1 MDECLLTGESSNRR
15 ILSGSKV
22 DRRTAIAYGSAYQ
35 KAAALVDLA
44 EDGAGLPEEILEG
57 SSFEKAAPLYFMFIR
72 FDFLWSLNYL
82 ALVVLNFLEKPLW
95 CSKHLAES
103 CNNRD
108 YYYLG
113 ELPYLTGAE
122 SLIYEGVTLL
132 LLVIHIL
139 FPLSYEGC
147 NIYWK
152 SRLNRLKVSLL
163 LILVADIVVYILFLA
178 DFYYLPFRIAPYL
191 RVVFFI
197 LNIRELRDSFFILAG
212 MLGTYLN
219 VVALSALFLLFSSWL
234 AFVFFEDTRQGKT
247 TFTSYGITLYQM
259 LVLFTTSN
267 SPEVW
272 VPAYKESRWY
282 CLFFILYVLLG
293 VYFVT
298 NLVLA
303 VVYDSFKS
311 ELVKQVAE
319 KDRMKLRTLKKAF
332 SLIDDSNTGVLD
344 KKQCTLLFE
353 ELNKYRFHVAVHID
367 TSSLNVFRTLPKI
380 SGDDFESIFAEL
392 DDTGDFKISLEEFND
407 LCIAIGLRFQK
418 EESRPIFEYCP
429 NFYHSPASEKLRD
442 FVRGATFEYI
452 IVFILLVNLVAVII
466 ETTLDIQNN
475 SGQTFWQ
482 KVEFIFGWLYVV
494 EMALKVYTYG
504 FENYW
509 RDGQNRFDFVITL
522 VIVVGET
529 ATFVTPD
536 GLTFLSNGE
545 WIRYLL
551 IARMLRLIRLLLH
564 VAQYRGFVATFLT
577 LIPSLMP
584 YLGTIFCI
592 LCFYCSLGLQIFG
605 GIVNTGN
612 PNLAQTDLA
621 DNDYLLFNFND
632 YPNGMVTL
640 FNILVMGDWHVWV
653 QSYKELTGTAW
664 TYVYFVSFYL
674 ISVLWL
680 LNLIVAF
687 VLEAFQAEMDL
698 EASASSADGEDK
710 GERSERRRNV
720 GTKTR
725 SQRVDFLLHHMLS
738 SELTECSNDNNP

>member
-1 MDECLLTGESSNRR
+1 MEEYLLSGESSNSGRTRRR
-15 ILSGSKV
+15 IGSIF
-22 DRRTAIAYGSAYQ
+22 DRRDAIAHGSAYQ

-44 EDGAGLPEEILEG
+44 EDGIGLPEEILEG
-57 SSFEKAAPLYFMFIR
+57 ASFEKAAELYFIFTR

-82 ALVVLNFLEKPLW
+82 ALVVLNFFEKPLW

-113 ELPYLTGAE
+113 ELPFLTGAE
-122 SLIYEGVTLL
+122 SLIFEGVTLL
-132 LLVIHIL
+132 LLIIHIL
-139 FPLSYEGC
+139 FPISYEGF
-147 NIYWK
+147 NLYWR
-152 SRLNRLKVSLL
+152 SLLNRVKVILL

-197 LNIRELRDSFFILAG
+197 LNIRD
-212 MLGTYLN
+212 
-219 VVALSALFLLFSSWL
+219 
-234 AFVFFEDTRQGKT
+234 
-247 TFTSYGITLYQM
+247 
-259 LVLFTTSN
+259 
-267 SPEVW
+267 
-272 VPAYKESRWY
+272 SRWY
-282 CLFFILYVLLG
+282 CLFFVLYVLLG

-298 NLVLA
+298 NLILA

-311 ELVKQVAE
+311 ELVKQVAD
-319 KDRMKLRTLKKAF
+319 KDRLRLRTLKKAF
-332 SLIDDSNTGVLD
+332 SLIDEANNGHLNE
-344 KKQCTLLFE
+344 KQCTLLFE
-353 ELNKYRFHVAVHID
+353 ELNKYR
-367 TSSLNVFRTLPKI
+367 TLPKI
-380 SGDDFESIFAEL
+380 SGDDFKSIFSEL
-392 DDTGDFKISLEEFND
+392 DDTGDFKINLDEFAD
-407 LCIAIGLRFQK
+407 LCTAIGLRFQK
-418 EESRPIFEYCP
+418 EDSLPIFEACP
-429 NFYHSPASEKLRD
+429 NFYHSPASEKLRG

-452 IVFILLVNLVAVII
+452 IVFVLLVNLVAVII

-482 KVEFIFGWLYVV
+482 KVEFTFGWLYVI

-509 RDGQNRFDFVITL
+509 RDGQNRFDFVVTW
-522 VIVVGET
+522 VIVIGET
-529 ATFVTPD
+529 ATFVAPD

-551 IARMLRLIRLLLH
+551 IARMLRLIRLLMH
-564 VAQYRGFVATFLT
+564 VERYRAFVATFFT
-577 LIPSLMP
+577 LIPSLVP

-621 DNDYLLFNFND
+621 GNDYLLFNFND

-640 FNILVMGDWHVWV
+640 FNILVMGNWQVWM

-664 TYVYFVSFYL
+664 TYAYFVSFYL

-687 VLEAFQAEMDL
+687 VLEAFQAEVDL
-698 EASASSADGEDK
+698 EASARCVDGDDK
-710 GERSERRRNV
+710 EAKSERRRNV

-725 SQRVDFLLHHMLS
+725 SQRVDFLLHHMLR
-738 SELTECSNDNNP
+738 SELTECSNENP

>member
-1 MDECLLTGESSNRR
+1 
-15 ILSGSKV
+15 
-22 DRRTAIAYGSAYQ
+22 
-35 KAAALVDLA
+35 
-44 EDGAGLPEEILEG
+44 
-57 SSFEKAAPLYFMFIR
+57 
-72 FDFLWSLNYL
+72 
-82 ALVVLNFLEKPLW
+82 
-95 CSKHLAES
+95 
-103 CNNRD
+103 
-108 YYYLG
+108 
-113 ELPYLTGAE
+113 
-122 SLIYEGVTLL
+122 
-132 LLVIHIL
+132 
-139 FPLSYEGC
+139 
-147 NIYWK
+147 
-152 SRLNRLKVSLL
+152 
-163 LILVADIVVYILFLA
+163 
-178 DFYYLPFRIAPYL
+178 
-191 RVVFFI
+191 
-197 LNIRELRDSFFILAG
+197 

-219 VVALSALFLLFSSWL
+219 VVALTALFLLFSSWL
-234 AFVFFEDTRQGKT
+234 AYVFFEDTQQGKT
-247 TFTSYGITLYQM
+247 TFTSYGTTLYQM
-259 LVLFTTSN
+259 FVLFTTSN
-267 SPEVW
+267 NPDVW
-272 VPAYKESRWY
+272 IPAYKESRWY
-282 CLFFILYVLLG
+282 SLFFVLYVLLG

-319 KDRMKLRTLKKAF
+319 KDRKKLRTLKKAF
-332 SLIDDSNTGVLD
+332 TLIDDRNNGFLD
-344 KKQCTLLFE
+344 KKQCILLFE
-353 ELNKYRFHVAVHID
+353 ELNKYR
-367 TSSLNVFRTLPKI
+367 TLPKI
-380 SGDDFESIFAEL
+380 SGEDFEAVFTEL
-392 DDTGDFKISLEEFND
+392 DDSGDVKINLDEFAD
-407 LCIAIGLRFQK
+407 LCTAIGLRFQK
-418 EESRPIFEYCP
+418 EDVPSIFEGCP

-452 IVFILLVNLVAVII
+452 IVFVLLVNLVAVII
-466 ETTLDIQNN
+466 ETTLDIENN

-482 KVEFIFGWLYVV
+482 KVEFIFGWLYVI

-509 RDGQNRFDFVITL
+509 RDGQNRFDFVITW
-522 VIVVGET
+522 VIVIGET
-529 ATFVTPD
+529 ATFGAPD

-592 LCFYCSLGLQIFG
+592 LCFYCSLALQIFG

-612 PNLAQTDLA
+612 PNLASTDLA
-621 DNDYLLFNFND
+621 DNDYYLFNFND
-632 YPNGMVTL
+632 YPSGMVTL
-640 FNILVMGDWHVWV
+640 FNILVMGNWQVWM

-698 EASASSADGEDK
+698 EASASSVDGENK
-710 GERSERRRNV
+710 ESSERRRNV

-738 SELTECSNDNNP
+738 SELTERSNDNP

>member
-1 MDECLLTGESSNRR
+1 MKEHLLPGESSSNSSSRGRR
-15 ILSGSKV
+15 RSGSNY
-22 DRRTAIAYGSAYQ
+22 DRRDAIAYGSAYQ

-44 EDGAGLPEEILEG
+44 EDGVGLPEEILEG
-57 SSFEKAAPLYFMFIR
+57 SSFAKAAQLYFMFTR

-82 ALVVLNFLEKPLW
+82 ALVLLNFFEKPLW

-103 CNNRD
+103 CNNRG

-113 ELPYLTGAE
+113 QLPFLTGAE

-139 FPLSYEGC
+139 FPISYEGFHL
-147 NIYWK
+147 YWR
-152 SRLNRLKVSLL
+152 SLLNRLKVILL
-163 LILVADIVVYILFLA
+163 LILVADIVVYIFFLA

-219 VVALSALFLLFSSWL
+219 VVALTALFLLFSSWL
-234 AFVFFEDTRQGKT
+234 AYVFFEDTQQGKT
-247 TFTSYGITLYQM
+247 MFTSYGTTLYQM
-259 LVLFTTSN
+259 FVLFTTSN
-267 SPEVW
+267 NPDVW
-272 VPAYKESRWY
+272 IPAYKDSRWY
-282 CLFFILYVLLG
+282 CLFFVLYVLLG

-319 KDRMKLRTLKKAF
+319 KDRRRLRTLKKAF
-332 SLIDDSNTGVLD
+332 TLIDDSNNGFLD
-344 KKQCTLLFE
+344 KKQCILLFE
-353 ELNKYRFHVAVHID
+353 ELNKY
-367 TSSLNVFRTLPKI
+367 RTLPKI
-380 SGDDFESIFAEL
+380 SGDDFEAIFTEL
-392 DDTGDFKISLEEFND
+392 DDTGDFKINLDEFAD
-407 LCIAIGLRFQK
+407 LCTAIGLRFQK
-418 EESRPIFEYCP
+418 EDVPSIFEGCP
-429 NFYHSPASEKLRD
+429 SFYHSLASEKLRD

-452 IVFILLVNLVAVII
+452 IVFVLLVNLVAVII

-482 KVEFIFGWLYVV
+482 KLEFIFGWLYVI

-509 RDGQNRFDFVITL
+509 RDGQNRFDFVITW
-522 VIVVGET
+522 VIVIGET
-529 ATFVTPD
+529 ATFVAPD

-612 PNLAQTDLA
+612 PNLASTDLA
-621 DNDYLLFNFND
+621 DNDYYLFNFND
-632 YPNGMVTL
+632 YPSGMVTL
-640 FNILVMGDWHVWV
+640 FNILVMGNWQVWM

-698 EASASSADGEDK
+698 EASASSVDGEDK
-710 GERSERRRNV
+710 ESRSERRRNV

-725 SQRVDFLLHHMLS
+725 SQRVDYLLHHMLS
-738 SELTECSNDNNP
+738 SELTECSNDNP

>member
-1 MDECLLTGESSNRR
+1 MEEYLLPGESSRGR
-15 ILSGSKV
+15 PRSGSKY
-22 DRRTAIAYGSAYQ
+22 DRRDAIAYGSAYQ

-44 EDGAGLPEEILEG
+44 EDGVGLPEEILEG
-57 SSFEKAAPLYFMFIR
+57 SSFAKAAQLYFMFTR

-82 ALVVLNFLEKPLW
+82 ALVLLNFFEKPLW
-95 CSKHLAES
+95 CSKHLVLS
-103 CNNRD
+103 CNNRG

-113 ELPYLTGAE
+113 QLPFLTGAE

-132 LLVIHIL
+132 LLAIHIL
-139 FPLSYEGC
+139 FPISYEGFHL
-147 NIYWK
+147 YW
-152 SRLNRLKVSLL
+152 RNLLNRLKVILL

-219 VVALSALFLLFSSWL
+219 VVGLTLVFLV
-234 AFVFFEDTRQGKT
+234 FV
-247 TFTSYGITLYQM
+247 
-259 LVLFTTSN
+259 
-267 SPEVW
+267 
-272 VPAYKESRWY
+272 
-282 CLFFILYVLLG
+282 LYVLLG

-319 KDRMKLRTLKKAF
+319 KDRRRLSTLKKAF
-332 SLIDDSNTGVLD
+332 TLIDDSNNGFLD
-344 KKQCTLLFE
+344 KKQCILLFE
-353 ELNKYRFHVAVHID
+353 ELNKY
-367 TSSLNVFRTLPKI
+367 RTLPKI
-380 SGDDFESIFAEL
+380 SGDDFEAIFTEL
-392 DDTGDFKISLEEFND
+392 DDTGDFKINLDEFAD
-407 LCIAIGLRFQK
+407 LCTAIGLRFQK
-418 EESRPIFEYCP
+418 EDVPSIFEGCP
-429 NFYHSPASEKLRD
+429 TFYHSPASEKLRD

-452 IVFILLVNLVAVII
+452 IVFVLLVNLVAVII

-482 KVEFIFGWLYVV
+482 KVEFIFGWLYVI

-509 RDGQNRFDFVITL
+509 RDGQNRFDFVITW
-522 VIVVGET
+522 VIVIGET
-529 ATFVTPD
+529 ATFVAPND
-536 GLTFLSNGE
+536 LTFLSNGE

-592 LCFYCSLGLQIFG
+592 LCFYCSLALQVYLW

-612 PNLAQTDLA
+612 PNLASTDLA
-621 DNDYLLFNFND
+621 DNDYYLFNFND
-632 YPNGMVTL
+632 YPSGMVTL
-640 FNILVMGDWHVWV
+640 FNLLVMGNWQVWM

-710 GERSERRRNV
+710 ESRSERRRNV

-738 SELTECSNDNNP
+738 SELTERSNDNA